1 VKNPFGRKARLHL
14 SLALIAV
21 VVITHSGCTT
31 DDKLRRM
38 YLPSPPSEDLRS
50 QLGRV
55 RLSEGGMQTV
65 VLFTAPAKGAGAGM
79 ARGAGLGPL
88 YTIVG
93 GGAVGGGYGVIAGIF
108 LAPVGALVGAVVGAA
123 SAEPATKVEEKEAAF
138 RVAMEELKVPETF
151 RRCVADGLPERTSTP
166 GGRVSSDEP
175 ASTIL
180 EVVVEQVGL
189 DGWGLEINPPLS
201 FVLTERTRLIR
212 ASDDTELY
220 GHWLTYRG
228 QPRPLDD
235 WISQNAAR
243 LREEAAR
250 ACREL
255 AELLVDEVFLIY
267 YLPSDERRYP
277 R

>member
-1 VKNPFGRKARLHL
+1 MNNPFGRNARLHL

-21 VVITHSGCTT
+21 VAITHSGCGIG
-31 DDKLRRM
+31 DKVRRLN
-38 YLPSPPSEDLRS
+38 LPPPPSEDMRS
-50 QLGRV
+50 HLGRV
-55 RLSEGGMQTV
+55 RLSEGGMQTA

-79 ARGAGLGPL
+79 ARGAGFGALVP
-88 YTIVG
+88 IAG
-93 GGAVGGGYGVIAGIF
+93 GGIYGGGYGAVLGIL

-123 SAEPATKVEEKEAAF
+123 SAEPAAKVEEKETAL

-151 RRCVADGLPERTSTP
+151 RRCVTDRLPERTSTP
-166 GGRVSSDEP
+166 GGRVSSEEP

-180 EVVVEQVGL
+180 EVDVEQFGL
-189 DGWGLEINPPLS
+189 DGPGLQINPSLS
-201 FVLTERTRLIR
+201 FVLIERTRLIR
-212 ASDDTELY
+212 ASDGTELY

-235 WISQNAAR
+235 WVSQNAAR

-255 AELLVDEVFLIY
+255 AERLVDEVFLV

>member
-1 VKNPFGRKARLHL
+1 MKNPFGRKARLHL

-21 VVITHSGCTT
+21 VVITHSGCAIGDTM
-31 DDKLRRM
+31 RRL
-38 YLPSPPSEDLRS
+38 YLPPPPSEDLRS

-55 RLSEGGMQTV
+55 RLSDGGMQTA

-88 YTIVG
+88 YTIG
-93 GGAVGGGYGVIAGIF
+93 GGALGGGYGVGLGIL

-123 SAEPATKVEEKEAAF
+123 SAEPAAKVEEKEAAF

-151 RRCVADGLPERTSTP
+151 RRCVTDRLPERTSTP

-180 EVVVEQVGL
+180 EVDVEQVGL
-189 DGWGLEINPPLS
+189 DGFGLEINPSLR

-212 ASDDTELY
+212 ASDGTELY

-228 QPRPLDD
+228 QFRPLDD
-235 WISQNAAR
+235 WVSQNAAR

-255 AELLVDEVFLIY
+255 AERLVDEVFLV

>member
-1 VKNPFGRKARLHL
+1 MKNPFGRKARLHL

-138 RVAMEELKVPETF
+138 RVAMEELKVRS
-151 RRCVADGLPERTSTP
+151 RRPFAAVSPTGFPNERPRQAVVCRPTSPRRRFSKSSSNRSDLTV
-166 GGRVSSDEP
+166 GG
-175 ASTIL
+175 
-180 EVVVEQVGL
+180 
-189 DGWGLEINPPLS
+189 
-201 FVLTERTRLIR
+201 
-212 ASDDTELY
+212 
-220 GHWLTYRG
+220 
-228 QPRPLDD
+228 
-235 WISQNAAR
+235 
-243 LREEAAR
+243 
-250 ACREL
+250 
-255 AELLVDEVFLIY
+255 
-267 YLPSDERRYP
+267 
-277 R
+277 

>member
-1 VKNPFGRKARLHL
+1 MNNPFGRKARLHL

-21 VVITHSGCTT
+21 VAITHSGCGIR
-31 DDKLRRM
+31 DKLRRM
-38 YLPSPPSEDLRS
+38 DLPSPPSEDLRS

-55 RLSEGGMQTV
+55 RLSEGGMQTA

-79 ARGAGLGPL
+79 ARGAGLGVRSSL
-88 YTIVG
+88 VAGVG
-93 GGAVGGGYGVIAGIF
+93 AGQAGVFIIF
-108 LAPVGALVGAVVGAA
+108 LAPVAALVGAVAGAVR
-123 SAEPATKVEEKEAAF
+123 AEPAAKVEEKEAAF

-151 RRCVADGLPERTSTP
+151 RRCVADRLPERTSTP
-166 GGRVSSDEP
+166 GGRVSSEEP

-180 EVVVEQVGL
+180 EVDVEQVGL
-189 DGWGLEINPPLS
+189 DGFGLEINPNPSLR

-212 ASDDTELY
+212 ASDGTELY

-235 WISQNAAR
+235 WVSQNGAR

-255 AELLVDEVFLIY
+255 AERLVDEVFLV
-267 YLPSDERRYP
+267 YLPGDERWSP
-277 R
+277 Q

>member
-1 VKNPFGRKARLHL
+1 MNNPFGRKARLHL

-21 VVITHSGCTT
+21 VATTHSGCAIGDTM
-31 DDKLRRM
+31 RRL
-38 YLPSPPSEDLRS
+38 YLPPPPSEDLRS

-55 RLSEGGMQTV
+55 RLSEGGMQTA

-79 ARGAGLGPL
+79 ARGAGLGAL
-88 YTIVG
+88 YTIAG
-93 GGAVGGGYGVIAGIF
+93 TMGYGSF

-123 SAEPATKVEEKEAAF
+123 SAEPAAKVEEKETAL

-151 RRCVADGLPERTSTP
+151 RRCVTDRLPERTSTP

-180 EVVVEQVGL
+180 EVDVEQFGL
-189 DGWGLEINPPLS
+189 DGWGLEINPSLR

-212 ASDDTELY
+212 ASDGTELY

-228 QPRPLDD
+228 QFRPLDD
-235 WISQNAAR
+235 WVSQNAAR

-255 AELLVDEVFLIY
+255 AERLVDEVFLV